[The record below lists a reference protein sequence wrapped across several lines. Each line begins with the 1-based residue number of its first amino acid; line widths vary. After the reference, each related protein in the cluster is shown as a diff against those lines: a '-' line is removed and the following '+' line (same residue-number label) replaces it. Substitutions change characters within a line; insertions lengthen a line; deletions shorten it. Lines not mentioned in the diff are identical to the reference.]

1 MEKQLVRDLVTG
13 YSIETTVRE
22 AARIERFGDSLR
34 PGTRVY
40 IAHVPGTDWQETVTL
55 ATRLR
60 HEQMEPV
67 PHIVARRIT
76 GAAQLDDVLKKLVGE
91 AGVKQVLAV
100 AGDIAKPVGELDSAL
115 QMLEMGVFEKHG
127 LRKIGVAGHPE
138 GHKDVSDPVLKDAL
152 KRKNEY
158 ARRTGA
164 DVYIVTQFS
173 FAAEPVGA
181 WEAANGPDV
190 NHLSFTVGVPGLAT
204 IKTLLKYALECGVG
218 PSMHALSKH
227 AASLTKLVTVAAPDE
242 LIVGLASYKARN
254 TRTLMNGIHF
264 FPFGGLKRTAD
275 WANKIVEG
283 RFDLTAGGTGIT
295 VES

>member
-181 WEAANGPDV
+181 WEAAKGPDV

>member
-1 MEKQLVRDLVTG
+1 MDKQLVRDLVTG

-34 PGTRVY
+34 PATRVY
-40 IAHVPGTDWQETVTL
+40 IAHVPGTDWQETVAL

-60 HEQMEPV
+60 REQMEPV
-67 PHIVARRIT
+67 PHIVARRISS
-76 GAAQLDDVLKKLVGE
+76 AAQLDDVLTRLVGE

-100 AGDIAKPVGELDSAL
+100 AGDIEKPVGELDSAL

-138 GHKDVSDPVLKDAL
+138 GHKDVSSPVLRDAL
-152 KRKNEY
+152 KRKNDY

-173 FAAEPVGA
+173 FSAEPVGA
-181 WEAANGPDV
+181 WEAAHGPDV
-190 NHLSFTVGVPGLAT
+190 NRLMFTVGVPGLAT

-242 LIVGLASYKARN
+242 LIVGLAAYKERN
-254 TRTLMNGIHF
+254 AQTLMNGIHF

-275 WANKIVEG
+275 WANKIVDG
-283 RFDLTAGGTGIT
+283 QFDLTADRTGLT
-295 VES
+295 VS

>member
-76 GAAQLDDVLKKLVGE
+76 GAAQLDDVLKRLVGE

-181 WEAANGPDV
+181 WEAANGPGV

>member
-1 MEKQLVRDLVTG
+1 MEKQLVRDLVSG

-34 PGTRVY
+34 PGTCVY
-40 IAHVPGTDWQETVTL
+40 IAHVPGTDWQKTVAL

-60 HEQMEPV
+60 KEQMEPV
-67 PHIVARRIT
+67 PHIVARRISSLT
-76 GAAQLDDVLKKLVGE
+76 QLDEVLSRLVSE
-91 AGVKQVLAV
+91 AGVRQVLAV
-100 AGDIAKPVGELDSAL
+100 AGDIEKPIGELDSAL
-115 QMLEMGVFEKHG
+115 QILEMGIFEKHG

-138 GHKDVSDPVLKDAL
+138 GHKDVSDTVLQDAL

-158 ARRTGA
+158 ARQTGA

-173 FAAEPVGA
+173 FSAEPVGA
-181 WEAANGPDV
+181 WEAANGPEV
-190 NHLSFTVGVPGLAT
+190 NRLPFTVGVPGLAT

-227 AASLTKLVTVAAPDE
+227 AASLTKLLTVAAPDE
-242 LIVGLASYKARN
+242 LIVGLASYKKRN
-254 TRTLMNGIHF
+254 AQTLMNGIHF

-283 RFDLTAGGTGIT
+283 RFDLTADRAGL
-295 VES
+295 VVP